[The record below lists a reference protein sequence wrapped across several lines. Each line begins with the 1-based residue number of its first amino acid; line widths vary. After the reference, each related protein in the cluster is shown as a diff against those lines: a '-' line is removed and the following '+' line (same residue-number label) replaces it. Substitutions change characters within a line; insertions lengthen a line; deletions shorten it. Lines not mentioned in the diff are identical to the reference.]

1 MKKLI
6 AIFAVLLLA
15 APAMAA
21 DWEFYGSQRVN
32 TFYLYNDYGDGTA
45 VDRFGVGSAGSG
57 KDDDWGLIWDFQP
70 GSRFGTKVKADK
82 VKGQIELGLNM
93 SSSNGGNNFNGTS
106 GGDGTV
112 SARRAWGEWKF
123 AENASLKIGKDYT
136 PVSNLISGKVFNDDE
151 GLLGNGDFY
160 GGRPGQVALT
170 LGGFEIAFATNPLA
184 TTGFTAAQLAG
195 TDIDYNIPKI
205 EARYTLKLDNFEI
218 APFGGFNYF
227 KVDAGNSTAITDD
240 LDIYSYIG
248 GLNIKGAIGAFY
260 FAVQGAYGQ
269 NWRNARWASG
279 YNPQSGQAASASLD
293 TNAAGQG
300 DDVNDSKSW
309 MAGGLV
315 GLKFTDTL
323 KFEVGGGYRN
333 DDPDISGADDVAG
346 WMAYG
351 QVVVTMAPG
360 VYLVPEAGYY
370 DFGDQASGT
379 NNDNGWSWYAGMKW
393 QIDF

>member
-32 TFYLYNDYGDGTA
+32 TFYVYNDYGDFPTS
-45 VDRFGVGSAGSG
+45 DRFGVGSSGSG

-70 GSRFGTKVKADK
+70 GSRLGAKVKADK
-82 VKGQIELGLNM
+82 VKGQIEVGLNM

-106 GGDGTV
+106 GGDGFV
-112 SARRAWGEWKF
+112 SSRRAWGEWKF
-123 AENASLKIGKDYT
+123 ADNASLKIGKDYT
-136 PVSNLISGKVFNDDE
+136 PVSNLISGRVFADDG

-170 LGGFEIAFATNPLA
+170 LGGFEIAFITNPLSNPGNIP
-184 TTGFTAAQLAG
+184 TTGA
-195 TDIDYNIPKI
+195 DPDYNIPKI
-205 EARYTLKLDNFEI
+205 EARYTLKLDSFEI

-227 KVDAGNSTAITDD
+227 KIDKAASPTIAED
-240 LDIYSYIG
+240 LDIISYVG

-269 NWRNARWASG
+269 NWGNARWSSG
-279 YNPQSGQAASASLD
+279 INGQSGQAAAASLKD
-293 TNAAGQG
+293 D
-300 DDVNDSKSW
+300 DDVNDSTSW

-333 DDPDISGADDVAG
+333 DDPDVDGADDIYG
-346 WMAYG
+346 WGVYG

-360 VYLVPEAGYY
+360 VYLVPEVGYL
-370 DFGDQASGT
+370 DFGEPAFGDDD
-379 NNDNGWSWYAGMKW
+379 DNGYSWYAGMKW